1 MLETLQY
8 CAHYLLTQT
17 RLFVGL
23 FSTSLTLL
31 ITNEQWII
39 TLSVY
44 LKIIIH
50 FHVSKEIFSAYK

>member
-8 CAHYLLTQT
+8 CAHYQLTQT

-23 FSTSLTLL
+23 FSTYLTLL

-39 TLSVY
+39 TLSIY